1 MTDKAPPFSALRAVE
16 AASRH
21 KSFTWAAKELNITHS
36 AVSQSIRRLESDLGA
51 KLFERRGGAMQPS
64 DAAMKLAQSYADAA
78 QSLGQA
84 IRDIS
89 GDSSASV
96 ISLGLDPAFA
106 KLWFAG
112 RLSRLSEA
120 MPDVRVE
127 VVTGRNPETSI
138 DAELVVDTRLDGSDR
153 LLADLGAHPA
163 CSPALVATSSSPQQ
177 ILARPLIADNAA
189 AWSAWAAKL
198 APGAPT
204 PRVHLFDDP
213 ETALESAAQ
222 GGGVALADQ
231 FTLEPFVASGR
242 LVGLPFVAPTGRKLA
257 FRSRSAGIKAEMTER
272 LFMWF
277 KLEIGRSAAH
287 FRDRVARPVPR
298 RGGAQ

>member
-1 MTDKAPPFSALRAVE
+1 MTEKAPPFSALRAVE
-16 AASRH
+16 AATRH

-64 DAAMKLAQSYADAA
+64 DAALKLAQSYADAA

-89 GDSSASV
+89 GDASASV

-106 KLWFAG
+106 RLWFAG
-112 RLSRLSEA
+112 RLGRLSEA

-127 VVTGRNPETSI
+127 VVTGRSPELAV
-138 DAELVVDTRLDGSDR
+138 DAELVVDARLEASDR
-153 LLADLGAHPA
+153 LLADLSAYPVCA
-163 CSPALVATSSSPQQ
+163 PALAARTTTPGE
-177 ILARPLIADNAA
+177 ILSRALIADRAA
-189 AWSAWAAKL
+189 AWPAWAARL
-198 APGAPT
+198 APDAPT
-204 PRVHLFDDP
+204 PRVHLFDDI

-231 FTLEPFVASGR
+231 FAMESFVESGR
-242 LVGLPFVAPTGRKLA
+242 LAALPFAVPTGRKLA
-257 FRSRSAGIKAEMTER
+257 FRSRAGAPKGEMTER

-287 FRDRVARPVPR
+287 LRDRHARAVAT
-298 RGGAQ
+298 